1 MPFVAGRST
10 ALSSWRHGCF
20 SMWRWA
26 DARAPGSLA
35 PRVRPPRE
43 SNRALDTESEHTMQV
58 ACGPLAAAPAMSR
71 ANVASARRP
80 AGGLLPARRAVAPL
94 RARRVVAPMRR
105 AGAVAVSASL
115 GEFPAW
121 DAAADVARDVHA
133 TIVTND
139 AVSQLFQIADAA
151 PAEEIPGL
159 QKGGWLGPITDLLEY
174 ILEVRA
180 DLSRPPRAL
189 PPPPR
194 ATRGSSRKAGIIPSL
209 ARAPRAR
216 TLTLRAFA
224 SHPVP
229 SPR

>member
-1 MPFVAGRST
+1 MDAVRGGLDSVILVAPR
-10 ALSSWRHGCF
+10 CF
-20 SMWRWA
+20 SMRRWA
-26 DARAPGSLA
+26 EARAAGSLA

-43 SNRALDTESEHTMQV
+43 SNRALNTESEHTMQV

-151 PAEEIPGL
+151 PAEDLPGL
-159 QKGGWLGPITDLLEY
+159 QKGGWLGPITDLLES
-174 ILEVRA
+174 ILKVRA
-180 DLSRPPRAL
+180 DPSRPPRAL
-189 PPPPR
+189 PRRFARR
-194 ATRGSSRKAGIIPSL
+194 AEARGRRRLFL
-209 ARAPRAR
+209 ASRAR
-216 TLTLRAFA
+216 
-224 SHPVP
+224 HVP
-229 SPR
+229 EP

>member
-1 MPFVAGRST
+1 MDAVRGGLDSVILVAPR
-10 ALSSWRHGCF
+10 CF
-20 SMWRWA
+20 SMRRWA
-26 DARAPGSLA
+26 EARAAGSLA

-43 SNRALDTESEHTMQV
+43 SNRALNTESEHTMQV

-151 PAEEIPGL
+151 PAEDLPGL
-159 QKGGWLGPITDLLEY
+159 QKGGWLGPITDLLES
-174 ILEVRA
+174 ILKVRA
-180 DLSRPPRAL
+180 DPSRPPRAL
-189 PPPPR
+189 P
-194 ATRGSSRKAGIIPSL
+194 AASRDARKL
-209 ARAPRAR
+209 AEGADYSQPRAR
-216 TLTLRAFA
+216 ATCPNPNPARVR
-224 SHPVP
+224 VP
-229 SPR
+229 PRSVTH